1 MADQPSPGS
10 LPQGEIVQPPELTSE
25 AEWPW
30 KKVESSTS
38 AEQPIQPAVVEDAPR
53 SFRKDLWD
61 RFDYLWKHRI
71 EPSQSLLQKVTD
83 LLRSRAELERKYG
96 ESLLSFGEISESG
109 ALHSAVDAMIVN
121 FRNRGE
127 QSIILADELEQDI
140 IVSFDCVIKQHK
152 EVSKKVYSDVQLLV
166 KNLQDRRKS
175 HDRSARRY
183 GSRCAE
189 AEFAAQDSLQAVSM
203 KTADRLKLA
212 QQATIL
218 SKQARVA
225 EYEDYY
231 HAIDKA
237 HRLVPETSRRS
248 RPQKLRLANSEKLA
262 EFQLFGCSSL
272 DIRLLAE
279 DVSKK
284 QELRLLDFQDPRGSA
299 HFVTVDFGDINL
311 GPSMAAEL
319 AQALQ
324 AEQSLSELRCNISN
338 AHCLAQMGQLS
349 AIELRGNLGE
359 PALEKLAGLLQ
370 SSESLK
376 MLRLPSTG
384 ISCKGAALLAAGL
397 QQNDFLLELD
407 LHANAI
413 GDQGAAFLA
422 KALEVNPYVLESL
435 DLSDN
440 RLSEAA
446 VPGLQHSFANSF
458 SMAVLRLGEHGS
470 LKKTPSA
477 AVGLEGE
484 PLQPPRD
491 LQRFAVRCHRQGAEI
506 LVHDRDPTAELSD
519 MQQDEKELDL
529 VFSVPGLKR
538 HHPVHVALSSRRLK
552 FTAGEVSFDA
562 ELLEEIDPLRYD
574 VSCRDPESE
583 FTPRAKRRA
592 QREQA
597 NKASALYAEQM
608 AHVLEVL
615 QDMEEKRGQCL
626 RDGLRKLAVYETS
639 WLRNMQY
646 DLEGVAKA
654 SEDCDPVQEL
664 QNFIET
670 SIKEAGEERPP
681 LVRLGAAPFH
691 QLGKGR
697 EPRKMSPELQQL
709 IQVQQHMRQLMD
721 DMTPVLSRLL
731 EGGEVEVA
739 QTEGL
744 CRQLPESRPRA
755 AFCQVLRLAVLKDD
769 PSAEL
774 DNAAGRNLTPAAFEA
789 LASCFTVALDAA
801 DEHNDAWCGRDLMV
815 LAQLFRTVGPEG
827 QAVSLLSKVYN
838 HALWNKVTFWDEVL
852 LLSLCEAYAAEAVW
866 RRSLAPGSQFS
877 KPAMTSFLQR
887 FVGYMM
893 AFGISFEQGRNSVA
907 STLRKNAAFFGHQ
920 TVQAYSQLL
929 LEAYEVATPQG
940 ASDSRNMSRLEALPT
955 GPALAMSEPPEGQ
968 DDFEAVAMGV
978 QADFAQREETPS
990 SALAED
996 QASDDEDEDDKGE
1009 ETEALRV
1016 LAEAQPKVD
1025 DVFT

>member
-225 EYEDYY
+225 EYDYY
-231 HAIDKA
+231 HAIDK
-237 HRLVPETSRRS
+237 
-248 RPQKLRLANSEKLA
+248 
-262 EFQLFGCSSL
+262 
-272 DIRLLAE
+272 
-279 DVSKK
+279 
-284 QELRLLDFQDPRGSA
+284 
-299 HFVTVDFGDINL
+299 
-311 GPSMAAEL
+311 
-319 AQALQ
+319 
-324 AEQSLSELRCNISN
+324 
-338 AHCLAQMGQLS
+338 
-349 AIELRGNLGE
+349 
-359 PALEKLAGLLQ
+359 
-370 SSESLK
+370 
-376 MLRLPSTG
+376 
-384 ISCKGAALLAAGL
+384 
-397 QQNDFLLELD
+397 
-407 LHANAI
+407 
-413 GDQGAAFLA
+413 
-422 KALEVNPYVLESL
+422 
-435 DLSDN
+435 
-440 RLSEAA
+440 
-446 VPGLQHSFANSF
+446 
-458 SMAVLRLGEHGS
+458 
-470 LKKTPSA
+470 
-477 AVGLEGE
+477 
-484 PLQPPRD
+484 
-491 LQRFAVRCHRQGAEI
+491 
-506 LVHDRDPTAELSD
+506 
-519 MQQDEKELDL
+519 
-529 VFSVPGLKR
+529 
-538 HHPVHVALSSRRLK
+538 
-552 FTAGEVSFDA
+552 
-562 ELLEEIDPLRYD
+562 
-574 VSCRDPESE
+574 
-583 FTPRAKRRA
+583 
-592 QREQA
+592 A